1 MPKSKSQKEQTVKNL
16 EETIQKSK
24 SLVFANFSGLKVK
37 AATQLRRL
45 CKAEGVV
52 YEVDKKTLLKIA
64 FGKAGIS
71 GVDMKALPGSVAVAF
86 GISDEVAP
94 AKVLDMFSKTNGAI
108 KIIGG
113 VLEKKF
119 VSAAV
124 ILTLAK
130 LPGKQELL
138 ARLVGAINAPVS
150 GFVNVLAG
158 NLRGFVQVLN
168 AIKDQRTV

>member
-1 MPKSKSQKEQTVKNL
+1 MPKTRKQKEL
-16 EETIQKSK
+16 TIQTLDEKLGKAK

-37 AATQLRRL
+37 DATKLRRL
-45 CKAEGVV
+45 CKAEGVL

-64 FGKAGIS
+64 FAKAGIS
-71 GVDMKALPGSVAVAF
+71 GVDMKALPGAVAVAF
-86 GISDEVAP
+86 GVSDEVAP
-94 AKVLDMFSKTNGAI
+94 AKVLDVFSKTNEAI

-138 ARLVGAINAPVS
+138 AKLVGTINAPVS

-158 NLRGFVQVLN
+158 NLRGLVQILS
-168 AIKDQRTV
+168 AIKDQKAA